1 MFTELTRLGEFP
13 GGLVVR
19 ILGFYCCGLGSASD
33 WRTEILQAM
42 RHGGEKKKLTRVIQ
56 NGDTQVTRVLR
67 RIYTLLLEYKGFPG
81 GVAVKNLP
89 ANVGGAGDL
98 GLIPG
103 GRKDP
108 LE

>member
-1 MFTELTRLGEFP
+1 MVTPR
-13 GGLVVR
+13 
-19 ILGFYCCGLGSASD
+19 
-33 WRTEILQAM
+33 
-42 RHGGEKKKLTRVIQ
+42 
-56 NGDTQVTRVLR
+56 VTRVLR

-81 GVAVKNLP
+81 GVVVKNLP